1 MSEIDPLKYPVGLFL
16 KPEAIT
22 AEHLTAW
29 IATIAEFPQKIAAL
43 TETLT
48 EETLTKTYRPDGWT
62 IRQLVHHCADS
73 HMNAFIRF
81 KLALTEE
88 APKIKPYF
96 EDQWA
101 ELPDTR
107 SAAISSSLKLIEG
120 LHARWTTLLQSLHSE
135 DLNREYIHPEH
146 GKRFSLAETIGMYAW
161 HCEHHLAHIA
171 IALKN

>member
-88 APKIKPYF
+88 TPKIKPYF
-96 EDQWA
+96 EDKWA
-101 ELPDTR
+101 ELPDTVTTPIK
-107 SAAISSSLKLIEG
+107 ASLKLIEG
-120 LHARWTTLLQSLHSE
+120 LHTRWAILIQLLYSE
-135 DLNREYIHPEH
+135 DLERIYIHPEH
-146 GKRFSLAETIGMYAW
+146 AKQFTLAETIGMYDW
-161 HCEHHLAHIA
+161 HCRHHLAHIKN
-171 IALKN
+171 ALNS

>member
-1 MSEIDPLKYPVGLFL
+1 MNLEQLKYPIGHFQ

-22 AEHLTAW
+22 AKHLTSW

-43 TETLT
+43 TKNL
-48 EETLTKTYRPDGWT
+48 EEDALSKTYRPNGWT

-96 EDQWA
+96 EDKWA

-107 SAAISSSLKLIEG
+107 SAAITSSLKLIEG

-135 DLNREYIHPEH
+135 DLIREYIHPEH
-146 GKRFSLAETIGMYAW
+146 GKRFSLSETIGMYAW
-161 HCEHHLAHIA
+161 HCEHHLAHVQ